1 MFSLRYEGYGDA
13 APAMDYGYGDAAPED
28 YVYGDSAPDEY
39 GYGDA
44 EPAAAP
50 PVDKKRPK
58 RRCSV
63 TKFSLEEQEGQSGL
77 LASDVIKNFRNA
89 APPPPEPVVDDCKST
104 ITDDTRS
111 LDSDISPVIAEEAKV
126 VRKKAGGMMSRLRK
140 RMSVQ

>member
-1 MFSLRYEGYGDA
+1 
-13 APAMDYGYGDAAPED
+13 MDYGYGDAAPAED
-28 YVYGDSAPDEY
+28 YGYGDSAPDDY

-50 PVDKKRPK
+50 PSDKKRPK

-63 TKFSLEEQEGQSGL
+63 TKFSLEEEEGQSGL
-77 LASDVIKNFRNA
+77 MAADMINNFRNA
-89 APPPPEPVVDDCKST
+89 IPPQPEPVVDDCKST

-111 LDSDISPVIAEEAKV
+111 LDSDFSPVKAEETKV
-126 VRKKAGGMMSRLRK
+126 VKKKASGMMSRFRK